1 MNTAVILLCI
11 SALLASISQILLK
24 KSAGIMYQKRIFE
37 YLNPWV
43 LGGYFLLFCTTVL
56 NLFAFK
62 RIEYKYG
69 AVMETLAYVFVMIF
83 SRIIFQE
90 KITGKKMLGSMLI
103 LAGIMVFNC

>member
-24 KSAGIMYQKRIFE
+24 KSAGITYQKRICE

-56 NLFAFK
+56 NLLAFK

-69 AVMETLAYVFVMIF
+69 AVMETLAFVFVMIF